1 MTCPSCGTNLA
12 EGATFCPICGMTIV
26 STQTSAKK
34 EAVRKG
40 IALLPL
46 ILTIVCCLALII
58 SYFVVM
64 NTSIEDLSVI
74 AAISAITGEDLDEFE
89 DMKDE
94 LKANYKQLDAQ
105 FDDYKDDLSSKE
117 EKKVEKCLDS
127 FKALSRSLSISNM
140 NQAISAAKDV
150 AKIDAVEDMDLD
162 DELDILDEAA
172 QILNIISIVILVLM
186 LICLAFCACGG
197 FLRVQGLVITGLVF
211 SLLYGLIFCGILFTI
226 LFLALDVA
234 LVVVLGMDQ

>member
-12 EGATFCPICGMTIV
+12 EGTTFCPICGMTIV
-26 STQTSAKK
+26 PTKTSGSR

-40 IALLPL
+40 ITLLPL
-46 ILTIVCCLALII
+46 ILTIVCCLALVV

-74 AAISAITGEDLDEFE
+74 ATLSAISGEDLDEFD

-105 FDDYKDDLSSKE
+105 FDVYKDELSNKE

-127 FKALSRSLSISNM
+127 FKALSKSLSINNM

-150 AKIDAVEDMDLD
+150 AKIDAVEDMNLD
-162 DELDILDEAA
+162 DELDVLDEAA
-172 QILNIISIVILVLM
+172 QILNIISVVILILM
-186 LICLAFCACGG
+186 LICLAFCASGG
-197 FLRVQGLVITGLVF
+197 FLRVRGLVITGLVF

-226 LFLALDVA
+226 LFLALDIG
-234 LVVVLGMDQ
+234 LFIVLGMDK